1 MTDTPVKEFS
11 LIRVVAI
18 QFTPAGKM
26 YDFDAG
32 TLDMKSGDKV
42 VVETDRGNGLG
53 IVVTAPVEKPREQI
67 GKNLSRVI
75 RLLGP
80 DDDRTLQH
88 HARREKEAR
97 EFCTRRIKERGLDMK
112 LVRVEY
118 LFDGSKAI
126 FYFTADGR
134 IDFRELVKD
143 LAHTFHTRIEMRQ
156 IGVRDEAKMV
166 GGLGICG
173 RELCCASFLRDF
185 QPVSVKM
192 AKEQNLALNP
202 NKISGQCGRL
212 LCCLD
217 YEYETYC
224 ALRKNFPKNGKY
236 VRTAQVDGTVEKVNL
251 LTGELV
257 LRQKDGKQASVRL
270 NELVDENSPLPPV
283 QPVVEKEEIVLPSPR
298 RERGPLPQKKQR
310 PAPLPQQ
317 ARPHQQE
324 SAAAAAPEPAA
335 AAEQPQVKT
344 EEKAK
349 RKKRNRRHGH
359 RRNRDQKPDA
369 PSQE

>member
-1 MTDTPVKEFS
+1 M
-11 LIRVVAI
+11 IRVVSI

-26 YDFDAG
+26 YDFNAG
-32 TLDMKSGDKV
+32 TLDLKPGDRV
-42 VVETDRGNGLG
+42 LVETERGISLG
-53 IVVTAPVEKPREQI
+53 IVVTGVIEKDASLCVHP
-67 GKNLSRVI
+67 LSLVQ
-75 RLLGP
+75 RLLEP
-80 DDDRTLQH
+80 DDEKTLAH
-88 HARREKEAR
+88 HSRREKEAYD
-97 EFCTRRIKERGLDMK
+97 FCLRRIKERGMDMK
-112 LVRVEY
+112 LVRVEH

-134 IDFRELVKD
+134 VDFRELVKD

-202 NKISGQCGRL
+202 SKISGQCGRL

-224 ALRKNFPKNGKY
+224 NLRKNFPKCGKR
-236 VRTAQVDGTVEKVNL
+236 VRTATCDGTVEKMNL
-251 LTGELV
+251 LTGELI
-257 LRQKDGKQASVRL
+257 LRLGDGKQISVKL
-270 NELVDENSPLPPV
+270 KELVDENSPIVPQQEPQTETELLQQPQPTPRKYRESPIQQKRQRPV
-283 QPVVEKEEIVLPSPR
+283 QPVMQIPAENQPYVTAVTKQPVIEAVKEQISP
-298 RERGPLPQKKQR
+298 
-310 PAPLPQQ
+310 AT
-317 ARPHQQE
+317 
-324 SAAAAAPEPAA
+324 
-335 AAEQPQVKT
+335 T

-349 RKKRNRRHGH
+349 RKKRSRRHGH
-359 RRNRDQKPDA
+359 RKNTDQKTDKPT
-369 PSQE
+369 QE